1 MNSENINNVR
11 GGTNTS
17 KHQID
22 TKKKWGDKLEKL
34 HPETKEKIKAE
45 ADDKPAETQRLQDIS
60 KNEFHFLPDDPVT
73 EDEFGSH
80 RLVADSIANKIAT
93 DDSGITIGLEGTWG
107 SGKSS
112 VILMLEEGWKKRD
125 DIQVFAFDAWAH
137 QGDPLKRAFLE
148 ELISNLQDDSNKK
161 ESWLTKHP
169 DECGQEYEKCE
180 RCEKKTQC
188 RPDIIRQ
195 ELRLRHEHNVI
206 ESEPTITNWGKLFA
220 VCTLAMPIGVALLAA
235 SPKPGSYYFWIG
247 TSFAASPLIVIMLC
261 FIWHWRK
268 KAGSGLL
275 AEFVGKT
282 KEVTKYTTHRGVDP
296 TSIEFR
302 EYYWEVLRLALE
314 TKKRKL
320 VIVVDNLDRVES
332 ETALAI
338 WGTMHTFL
346 EGHNSQEDE
355 IAKRIWLIVP
365 YDPTSIIKLWGDD
378 SDERDKP
385 TGLAQRFKE
394 KTFQVR
400 YSVPQPLTSRWEDY
414 FKKRLAEA
422 FPGQEPDTH
431 HSIYHIFRIQA
442 LPAYRRQLP
451 TPREMKLFINRMV
464 ALAHQ
469 HFRDVSLEE
478 IALYVATELLKPEM
492 LENLVGYQPEY
503 EKYFAD
509 FVGKDWKYGL
519 SAIHFGVSRQDAG
532 EVLYEPT
539 IRLYLSK
546 GKSDELKELLQNPG
560 AENCCETFLQNMS
573 KVMNSKEL
581 LTASAAFASYNPRNS
596 SRYIKKSIKYIADR
610 IPTLGDKDFKFD
622 GILNE
627 KNARDVIRLMEF
639 QPSICPVVRDK
650 LSIRVTEEE
659 IKETANILDDKMSSW
674 VKATVQIVQYLASRN
689 GFDSTLRLIM
699 PNSET
704 YLKIL
709 NLVVAEPSGKEVLKF
724 FCPADRVSQSYLND
738 YLAKIEQG
746 EITVTDMDIVCE
758 ILQMNCWKPENVEE
772 VASSIQT
779 AMKPNLAHD
788 RTEYAFRILYI
799 QRNNT
804 VFEQKLKDIAENG
817 RVFELLHQHHGQT
830 SCAAFCLGTIFMYHP
845 APKFEPGHAATNGQ
859 QKYHELL
866 KAPDVNI
873 PQNIA
878 KYCIEFDWLEDINK
892 SVQDTDSANS
902 EFMRAV
908 LWNLVKQDA
917 NNDYLTTDRF
927 ISCHSLIYSHLENE
941 VDLYEVLVG
950 QLLRKKDKSLL
961 SVLEDHRTD
970 IEFGHAYHIA
980 LNDKDLDTSSLANK
994 LCQELKTS
1002 LDENQWL
1009 EQLKNEDWM
1018 LDIVIELVNQGY
1030 KPNLDNKFVD
1040 ALIEHARLLLD
1051 GEAEVES
1058 LEKSW
1063 AQLLDGLSAA
1073 EREQFRRQLPDVMSD
1088 VRKPV
1093 LDLVA
1098 LYGDELQIAIQKAD
1112 KRIKKRF
1119 ISQVCMDIADRG
1131 KADEVKWMIMLFR
1144 DDKSL
1149 IKSGNKTEKEG
1160 LSNRLQNFLE
1170 QEYTEVSK
1178 SESIDQEWLSAI
1190 EDVAKQL
1197 GVKLKPEDEKKDANQ
1212 KDSKLN
1218 Q

>member
-1 MNSENINNVR
+1 MENDVN
-11 GGTNTS
+11 
-17 KHQID
+17 Q
-22 TKKKWGDKLEKL
+22 
-34 HPETKEKIKAE
+34 
-45 ADDKPAETQRLQDIS
+45 S
-60 KNEFHFLPDDPVT
+60 KNDTLEQDVSNNDFYFLPDGPVT
-73 EDEFGSH
+73 KDEFGSH
-80 RLVADSIANKIAT
+80 RAVADSIASKIETA
-93 DDSGITIGLEGTWG
+93 DSGITIGLEGTWG

-112 VILMLEEGWKKRD
+112 VILMLQERWKGRD

-161 ESWLTKHP
+161 ESWLTKRP

-180 RCEKKTQC
+180 RCEKKMQC

-235 SPKPGSYYFWIG
+235 APKLGSYYFWIG
-247 TSFAASPLIVIMLC
+247 TSLAASPLIVIMLYI
-261 FIWHWRK
+261 IWHWRK

-332 ETALAI
+332 ETALAT

-346 EGHNSQEDE
+346 ESHNSQEDE

-378 SDERDKP
+378 SDERGKP

-400 YSVPQPLTSRWEDY
+400 YRVPQPLTSRWEDY

-442 LPAYRRQLP
+442 LPAYKRQLP

-519 SAIHFGVSRQDAG
+519 AAIHFGVSREDAG

-573 KVMNSKEL
+573 KLMNSKEL
-581 LTASAAFASYNPRNS
+581 LTASAAFASYNPQNS
-596 SRYIKKSIKYIADR
+596 SRYIKKSIKYIANR
-610 IPTLGDKDFKFD
+610 IPTLGDKDFKFG

-659 IKETANILDDKMSSW
+659 IKEIANILDDKMSSW

-689 GFDSTLRLIM
+689 GFDSTLRLVM

-709 NLVVAEPSGKEVLKF
+709 ELVITEPSGKEVLKF
-724 FCPADRVSQSYLND
+724 FCPADSVSENFLNA
-738 YLAKIEQG
+738 YLAKIEGG
-746 EITVTDMDIVCE
+746 EIVASDVHIVSG
-758 ILQMNCWKPENVEE
+758 ILGMNCWQPKDIKR
-772 VASSIQT
+772 VALGLET

-788 RTEYAFRILYI
+788 ATEYIFRILYER
-799 QRNNT
+799 QGEDL
-804 VFEQKLKDIAENG
+804 FEEKLKRIAENG
-817 RVFELLHQHHGQT
+817 RVFELLHQHHGQP

-845 APKFEPGHAATNGQ
+845 APEFASGHAAYNGQ
-859 QKYHELL
+859 QKYAEFLDN
-866 KAPDVNI
+866 PTENI
-873 PQNIA
+873 TQNIA
-878 KYCIEFDWLEDINK
+878 KYCIEFDWLEKIYQ
-892 SVQDTDSANS
+892 SVQNTEVAESKCIK
-902 EFMRAV
+902 AV
-908 LWNLVKQDA
+908 LKNLVREDLNK
-917 NNDYLTTDRF
+917 DYLTTNRF
-927 ISCHSLIYSHLENE
+927 IKCHSLIRLNLDSEEEDGTN
-941 VDLYEVLVG
+941 LYETLVDEM
-950 QLLRKKDKSLL
+950 LKKKEDSLL
-961 SVLEDHRTD
+961 SVLEVYETD
-970 IEFGHAYHIA
+970 IGFGHAYYIA
-980 LNDKDLDTSSLANK
+980 LKDEDLDTSSLANK
-994 LCQELKTS
+994 MCKELKTS
-1002 LDENQWL
+1002 LDKNDWL

-1018 LDIVIELVNQGY
+1018 LYVVIKLVEQEF

-1040 ALIEHARLLLD
+1040 ALIEHARLVL
-1051 GEAEVES
+1051 GGKAKVES
-1058 LEKSW
+1058 LQKSW
-1063 AQLLDGLSAA
+1063 TKLLDGLSDV
-1073 EREQFRRQLPDVMSD
+1073 EREQFRRQLPNVLLDVQ
-1088 VRKPV
+1088 KPI
-1093 LDLVA
+1093 LLLTDL
-1098 LYGDELQIAIQKAD
+1098 YKDELEIAIQNAD
-1112 KRIKKRF
+1112 KPIKKRF
-1119 ISQVCMDIADRG
+1119 VSNTCMQIADRREP
-1131 KADEVKWMIMLFR
+1131 DELRWMITLFNKE
-1144 DDKSL
+1144 KSL
-1149 IKSGNKTEKEG
+1149 IKSAVKTDKEG
-1160 LSNRLQNFLE
+1160 LRNRLDEFLKKE
-1170 QEYTEVSK
+1170 YAKFQEADAKDSK
-1178 SESIDQEWLSAI
+1178 TDESDSDDLEWLSAV

-1197 GVKLKPEDEKKDANQ
+1197 GIKLVVEKEENEKEKNEANT
-1212 KDSKLN
+1212 
-1218 Q
+1218 